1 MEPATLVELGG
12 RQRLAVAAAWAAPAL
27 AVMAGPVRS
36 LATAGEV
43 NAHEGFVFAAAL
55 LWTVFLARSTWRN
68 LLTDLVRLVLSR
80 VSWIL
85 FALAAF
91 LVTAVAMF
99 NSLGAFWFGI
109 AGSLWLVEAVA
120 VSLAIAAGRRR
131 FFVQVALLGLN
142 IIALVAA
149 DVLVGVFVLPGQS
162 HNKLFVQHDPH
173 LGWRLRP
180 GPPVKRRNRAYES
193 VETVNTSGFRTPEVD
208 VAKPAGVKRILVVGD
223 SHAEGYT
230 VNDDETCS
238 RLVEK
243 NLAAALPVQ
252 VISLGVGG
260 FSTDQEFLSYLYYGR
275 RFHPDLVLLLFCEN
289 DIVSNVADRYWR
301 GRKPVFEKHGE
312 TLVLTGL
319 PVPDER
325 GTGLFSPDLLQK
337 SSLVVLLEGILR
349 NLALKPGRDEVNR
362 ERGWEITR
370 LILRDFAQVV
380 KRDGGSL
387 AVMNVNVA
395 DPGRAAE
402 DERLRAI
409 LAEFSIPYIK
419 TAAAYTDD
427 FTSYWVAGHW
437 NQKGQRAVADVLTAP
452 LLSLLRDKVPPAEK

>member
-1 MEPATLVELGG
+1 MESATLVTLDG
-12 RQRLAVAAAWAAPAL
+12 RQRLAVVAAWATPAL

-36 LATAGEV
+36 LAAAGSV
-43 NAHEGFVFAAAL
+43 NAREGFVFVAAL
-55 LWTVFLARSTWRN
+55 LWTIFLARSAWRN
-68 LLTDLVRLVLSR
+68 LLVDLVRLLLSR

-91 LVTAVAMF
+91 LVAAVAMF

-109 AGSLWLVEAVA
+109 SGSLWLIAAVA
-120 VSLAIAAGRRR
+120 VSLAVAADRRR
-131 FFVQVALLGLN
+131 FVRQVALLGFN
-142 IIALVAA
+142 ILLLVAV

-173 LGWRLRP
+173 LGWRLLP
-180 GPPVKRRNRAYES
+180 GPPVKRRSRAYQS
-193 VETVNTSGFRTPEVD
+193 VETVNSWGFRTPEVA
-208 VAKPAGVKRILVVGD
+208 VEKPAGTKRILVVGD

-238 RLVEK
+238 RLLEK
-243 NLAAALPVQ
+243 NLSGAVPVQ

-260 FSTDQEFLSYLYYGR
+260 FSTDQELLSYLYYGR
-275 RFHPDLVLLLFCEN
+275 KFQPNIVLLLFCEN
-289 DIVSNVADRYWR
+289 DIASNVADRYWR

-312 TLVLTGL
+312 TLVLTGV
-319 PVPDER
+319 PVLDER

-337 SSLVVLLEGILR
+337 SSMVVLLEGVLR
-349 NLALKPGRDEVNR
+349 NLALKPGRDEVNL
-362 ERGWEITR
+362 ERGWEVTR

-380 KRDGGSL
+380 RRDGGRL
-387 AVMNVNVA
+387 VVMNVNVA

-409 LAEFSIPYIK
+409 LAEFSIPYIQ
-419 TAAAYTDD
+419 TAAAYRDD

-437 NQKGQRAVADVLTAP
+437 NQKGQSAVADVLTAP
-452 LLSLLRDKVPPAEK
+452 LLSLLRDEVAPAGK